1 MSTLRSFISKLNQP
15 IELRGRSAAPPSD
28 AAEAPATGAPAT
40 GAPTTGAPLKR
51 IRRQSGL
58 PAGLRRQVRQLR
70 RRLNSIAPSRS
81 RGPVVR
87 PAGVKPRS
95 LGRRLRAISLPGR
108 SVKLPKGSVSLNP
121 RLAKLDGGP
130 KLKSPAVRFRPRS
143 LKVGQRS
150 GASVVGLDIQPGF
163 IAAVEANVNG
173 SIRAA
178 RAATAALDG
187 DVVSEG
193 EVTDEQALSGAL
205 RELFDESGIGRRV
218 RVGVANQRTVLRILE
233 MPPLSDPKELAAA
246 VRFQAQDQV
255 PMPLSNAVLD
265 FHPLGV
271 IDTPVGPR
279 QRVVVVAAQRDMIE
293 RLVSAVR
300 GAGLRPVGVDLSA
313 FALIRALFHPDAEHA
328 GRVLYLNV
336 DGLTNLAIAEGTS
349 CRFNRVVGVGLEGM
363 ADELAKRTR
372 VTRVEARSLL
382 AAVDLSSPL
391 PSEEPEPAEEQ
402 VPGIDLMAQGDFVAH
417 DAATQDEGA
426 QSDTRDVR
434 ASAMGFVAAQPAE
447 PPAGGPRAPSAQEV
461 RAVLEDGINEL
472 IGEVRNTLDFHASQD
487 GGGNV
492 SHVVLSGQALN
503 VPGFVEALQTGLGM
517 EVHGDAVG
525 LMNPELAKTVS
536 AGRLAVAAGLATVE
550 APQ

>member
-1 MSTLRSFISKLNQP
+1 MSTLRSLISKLNQP
-15 IELRGRSAAPPSD
+15 ITLRPRSADRPADAVAPT
-28 AAEAPATGAPAT
+28 ATGEPRKASRRKGVAPVSL
-40 GAPTTGAPLKR
+40 G
-51 IRRQSGL
+51 RR
-58 PAGLRRQVRQLR
+58 VRQFR

-81 RGPVVR
+81 RGPIAR
-87 PAGVKPRS
+87 PAGLKPQS
-95 LGRRLRAISLPGR
+95 LGHRLRAISLPGR
-108 SVKLPKGSVSLNP
+108 PVKLPSGSVKLNP
-121 RLAKLDGGP
+121 RGP
-130 KLKSPAVRFRPRS
+130 KLDEGSKLKAPALRFRPRA
-143 LKVGQRS
+143 LKLGHRS
-150 GASVVGLDIQPGF
+150 GTSVVGLDIQPGF

-178 RAATAALDG
+178 RAATAPLDG

-279 QRVVVVAAQRDMIE
+279 QRVVVVAAQRDMVE

-372 VTRVEARSLL
+372 VSRVEARSLL

-434 ASAMGFVAAQPAE
+434 ASAMGFVTPQPAE
-447 PPAGGPRAPSAQEV
+447 PATGGPRAPSAQEV

>member
-1 MSTLRSFISKLNQP
+1 MKTLRSLISRLNQP
-15 IELRGRSAAPPSD
+15 IELRPRSAAKRDQAVAGTP
-28 AAEAPATGAPAT
+28 AVEAPPRPQRSA
-40 GAPTTGAPLKR
+40 
-51 IRRQSGL
+51 S
-58 PAGLRRQVRQLR
+58 AGLRRRRQQLLR
-70 RRLNSIAPSRS
+70 RLRALAPQRRS
-81 RGPVVR
+81 RGPVSR
-87 PAGVKPRS
+87 RAGIRKPS
-95 LGRRLRAISLPGR
+95 ISGTLRAIRLPAR
-108 SVKLPKGSVSLNP
+108 SVKPPDGPVKLNP
-121 RLAKLDGGP
+121 RGGKPKEASKLRSGG
-130 KLKSPAVRFRPRS
+130 LRLRPRS
-143 LKVGQRS
+143 ARS
-150 GASVVGLDIQPGF
+150 GHRGGGNVIGLDIQPGF

-178 RAATAALDG
+178 RAATAALEG
-187 DVVSEG
+187 DIVTEG
-193 EVTDEQALSGAL
+193 EVADENALSGAL

-372 VTRVEARSLL
+372 VSRTEARSLL
-382 AAVDLSSPL
+382 AAVDLSAPAL
-391 PSEEPEPAEEQ
+391 LAEPQPSEERAEGPEVPAAGDG
-402 VPGIDLMAQGDFVAH
+402 VPAADLGAQ
-417 DAATQDEGA
+417 DAAA

-434 ASAMGFVAAQPAE
+434 ESAMGFVPAQAAVAAAP
-447 PPAGGPRAPSAQEV
+447 GPRAPSPQEV

-503 VPGFVEALQTGLGM
+503 VPGFVESLQTGLGM
-517 EVHGDAVG
+517 EVHGDSVG
-525 LMNPELAKTVS
+525 LMDPKLANTVS

>member
-1 MSTLRSFISKLNQP
+1 MSGLSLRPARREGSRPAPVKQRSVGRGLRSIKLS
-15 IELRGRSAAPPSD
+15 RGSLKLPGGSLKLPGS
-28 AAEAPATGAPAT
+28 
-40 GAPTTGAPLKR
+40 PLK
-51 IRRQSGL
+51 L
-58 PAGLRRQVRQLR
+58 PASPVKPSHGAAKPSVRGLRL
-70 RRLNSIAPSRS
+70 
-81 RGPVVR
+81 
-87 PAGVKPRS
+87 
-95 LGRRLRAISLPGR
+95 
-108 SVKLPKGSVSLNP
+108 
-121 RLAKLDGGP
+121 GGP
-130 KLKSPAVRFRPRS
+130 KLKAPSIHLPSR
-143 LKVGQRS
+143 GQHS
-150 GASVVGLDIQPGF
+150 TGNVVGLDIQPGF

-178 RAATAALDG
+178 RAATAALEG

-193 EVTDEQALSGAL
+193 EVTDEHALSEAL

-265 FHPLGV
+265 FHPLGM

-279 QRVVVVAAQRDMIE
+279 QRVVLVAAQRDMIE

-313 FALIRALFHPDAEHA
+313 FALIRALFHHDPAHE

-363 ADELAKRTR
+363 ADELAKTTR
-372 VTRVEARSLL
+372 VSRVEARALL
-382 AAVDLSSPL
+382 AAVDLSVPL
-391 PSEEPEPAEEQ
+391 PVEQPEPFLDPVSEHDIPVSEVLRTPPEAGEYGLSPDFPSTPE
-402 VPGIDLMAQGDFVAH
+402 VSTPALDAQ
-417 DAATQDEGA
+417 DAGA
-426 QSDTRDVR
+426 QSDTREVR

-447 PPAGGPRAPSAQEV
+447 PPVGGPRAPSAQEV
-461 RAVLEDGINEL
+461 RTVLEDGINEL

-503 VPGFVEALQTGLGM
+503 VPGFVAALQTGLGM
-517 EVHGDAVG
+517 EVHGDAIA
-525 LMNPELAKTVS
+525 LMDPKLGNTVS